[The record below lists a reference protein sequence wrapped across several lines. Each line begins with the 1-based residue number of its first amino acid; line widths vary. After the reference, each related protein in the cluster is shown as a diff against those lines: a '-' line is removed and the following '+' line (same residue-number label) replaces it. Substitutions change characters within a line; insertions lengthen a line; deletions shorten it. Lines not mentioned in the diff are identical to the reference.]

1 MRPLPSLLSVYRAL
15 TLAASLAAHPAAGG
29 SSGGQASRFGRYPKV
44 YVPDTAGPRLWLHA
58 SSVGEAEAA
67 RPLFDALALRFPR
80 AAFVVSTGTPHGFKR
95 AEALFEG
102 AATVVPAPLDFP
114 RSVKSALDSF
124 HPHALILLETELWP
138 NWIMEAAKRGCA
150 VALVNGRI
158 SARSVGRYVAL
169 KSLFAPV
176 FGRMSVF
183 SMIAAEDAM
192 RIRKMGAPGNLI
204 RISGNAKYDALDEK
218 ARRGPEEGVKRLLGD
233 LGGPVFTAGSTRTG
247 EEEAACLAFSR
258 MLGEFPKARLILAP
272 RHVERAPAVAEVL
285 RSFGLSFSRLSDLYG
300 SGRPFSAQALLVD
313 RMGPL
318 FSLYWASDF
327 AFLGGSL
334 VPKGGHNVLEPAA
347 WAKPVIFGPHTEDFS
362 EAAVL
367 LIKTGGGIRVK
378 SAGEL
383 ASAALDLCRNPVHA
397 ILMGQKARKDYHVG
411 PVRLMDG
418 GVRPDLEGPV
428 GPDRFSVH
436 SDDPAPEKGAAVSQ
450 KAPPEVGHGKGV
462 HKAGYG

>member
-1 MRPLPSLLSVYRAL
+1 MRHQPSLLSVYRAL
-15 TLAASLAAHPAAGG
+15 TLAASIAAYPAAGKG
-29 SSGGQASRFGRYPKV
+29 PPGGAASRFGRYPKV

-80 AAFVVSTGTPHGFKR
+80 AAFVVSTGTSHGFER

-114 RSVKSALDSF
+114 RSVKNALDSF

-176 FGRMSVF
+176 FERMSVF
-183 SMIAAEDAM
+183 SMIAAEDAA
-192 RIRKMGAPGNLI
+192 RIRKMGAPKNLI

-218 ARRGPEEGVKRLLGD
+218 ARRGPDEGVKRLLGD
-233 LGGPVFTAGSTRTG
+233 LGGPVFVAGSTRTG
-247 EEEAACLAFSR
+247 EEEAACFAFSR
-258 MLGEFPKARLILAP
+258 MLAEFPAARLILAP
-272 RHVERAPAVAEVL
+272 RHVERASAVESVL
-285 RSFGLSFSRLSDLYG
+285 HSFGLSFDRLSDLSA
-300 SGRPFSAQALLVD
+300 SGRPFSAPALLVD

-347 WAKPVIFGPHTEDFS
+347 WAKPVLFGPHTEDFS
-362 EAAVL
+362 EAASL
-367 LIKTGGGIRVK
+367 LEKTGGGIRVK

-383 ASAALDLCRNPVHA
+383 ASAALDLCRNPRHA
-397 ILMGQKARKDYHVG
+397 ELMGQKARKALFAHQ
-411 PVRLMDG
+411 
-418 GVRPDLEGPV
+418 
-428 GPDRFSVH
+428 
-436 SDDPAPEKGAAVSQ
+436 GAADRHAQAVADVLN
-450 KAPPEVGHGKGV
+450 KPV
-462 HKAGYG
+462 

>member
-1 MRPLPSLLSVYRAL
+1 MRHKTRLLSFYRAI
-15 TLAASLAAHPAAGG
+15 TLAASLAARPAAWGG
-29 SSGGQASRFGRYPKV
+29 PPDKAASRFGRYPLV
-44 YVPDTAGPRLWLHA
+44 DVPDSSGPRLWLHA

-80 AAFVVSTGTPHGFKR
+80 AAFVVSTGTSHGFER

-176 FGRMSVF
+176 FAKMSVF
-183 SMIAAEDAM
+183 SMIAAEDAA
-192 RIRKMGAPGNLI
+192 RIRKMGAPKNLI

-218 ARRGPEEGVKRLLGD
+218 ARRGPEEDVKRLLGT
-233 LGGPVFTAGSTRTG
+233 LGGPVFVAGSTRTG

-258 MLGEFPKARLILAP
+258 MLGEFPAARLILAP
-272 RHVERAPAVAEVL
+272 RHVERAPAVESVL
-285 RSFGLSFSRLSDLYG
+285 RAFGLSFSRWSDLYA
-300 SGRPFSAQALLVD
+300 SNRPFSTQALLVD

-318 FSLYWASDF
+318 FSLYWAGNF

-347 WAKPVIFGPHTEDFS
+347 WAKPVLFGPHTGDFS
-362 EAAVL
+362 EAASL
-367 LIKTGGGIRVK
+367 LTKTGGGIRVK

-383 ASAALDLCRNPVHA
+383 ADAALYLCRNPGHA
-397 ILMGQKARKDYHVG
+397 ILMGQKARKALLAHQ
-411 PVRLMDG
+411 
-418 GVRPDLEGPV
+418 
-428 GPDRFSVH
+428 
-436 SDDPAPEKGAAVSQ
+436 GAADRHAQAVADVLN
-450 KAPPEVGHGKGV
+450 KPV
-462 HKAGYG
+462 